1 MKVRL
6 YLFALVLFAFCLF
19 YDLVVW
25 GSVRLLP
32 DVGAAI
38 ADSARREAPLAT
50 AYIAIGGVLDAW
62 VPPLGSFG
70 ASVLETAWGEGF
82 ARIREDPGVAMDLIF
97 SSRWNVA
104 HGWLKTMY
112 WAAPVLLVVTLILWL
127 RKPKPVRTLRR

>member
-6 YLFALVLFAFCLF
+6 YLLALVVFVLCLL

-25 GSVRLLP
+25 GGVRRLP
-32 DVGAAI
+32 DVGSAI

-50 AYIAIGGVLDAW
+50 TYIAIGSVLDGW

-70 ASVLETAWGEGF
+70 ASILETAWGEGF
-82 ARIREDPGVAMDLIF
+82 ARIRENPGVAMDLLF
-97 SSRWNVA
+97 HNRWNVA

-112 WAAPVLLVVTLILWL
+112 WAAPVMLVVTLLLWL
-127 RKPKPVRTLRR
+127 RKPKTVRTLRR

>member
-1 MKVRL
+1 MKARPHV
-6 YLFALVLFAFCLF
+6 FALVLFVLCLL

-32 DVGAAI
+32 EVGSAI

-50 AYIAIGGVLDAW
+50 AYIAVGGVLDGM
-62 VPPLGSFG
+62 VPALGSFG
-70 ASVLETAWGEGF
+70 ESILSAAWGDGF

-104 HGWLKTMY
+104 HGWLKVMY
-112 WAAPVLLVVTLILWL
+112 WAAPILLVVTLILWL
-127 RKPKPVRTLRR
+127 RKPKPLRTLRR

>member
-1 MKVRL
+1 MKARL
-6 YLFALVLFAFCLF
+6 HVFALVLFVFCLL

-32 DVGAAI
+32 EVGSAI
-38 ADSARREAPLAT
+38 ADSAHREAPLAT
-50 AYIAIGGVLDAW
+50 AYIVVGGVLDGML
-62 VPPLGSFG
+62 PSLGSFG
-70 ASVLETAWGEGF
+70 ESVLSAAWGEGF

-112 WAAPVLLVVTLILWL
+112 WATPVLLVVTLILWL